1 MFYDMLSV
9 PKIDMVFVEAEHIGT
24 RHVMVNGAG
33 GKARLKE
40 SRVDACPIIAYVVV
54 KPLAR
59 RQIVTLNML

>member
-9 PKIDMVFVEAEHIGT
+9 PKMDMVFVEAEHIGT

-40 SRVDACPIIAYVVV
+40 SRVDACPNII
-54 KPLAR
+54 
-59 RQIVTLNML
+59 TS